1 MKKILILMLAA
12 VIGITAV
19 EAQPT
24 KKQLKAIKS
33 EIASWQAE
41 GWKAAPGDPT
51 IAEQI
56 LKSKEYDDKKNE
68 DDEPLYLIGTST
80 AVGETFKAAQ
90 LSAMRG
96 VKKQAIEQLESDIT
110 SIIQEDLANKQQGL
124 DNAVSPDKVLNRTME
139 VASKRLPRGIKIV
152 SVYREL
158 KTKTVEVRM
167 SYAYNY
173 DKVVEMIKA
182 TTSQALED
190 EIEEMVN
197 GK

>member
-1 MKKILILMLAA
+1 
-12 VIGITAV
+12 
-19 EAQPT
+19 
-24 KKQLKAIKS
+24 
-33 EIASWQAE
+33 
-41 GWKAAPGDPT
+41 
-51 IAEQI
+51 
-56 LKSKEYDDKKNE
+56 
-68 DDEPLYLIGTST
+68 
-80 AVGETFKAAQ
+80 
-90 LSAMRG
+90 MRG

-110 SIIQEDLANKQQGL
+110 SIIKEDIANKQQGL

-173 DKVVEMIKA
+173 DKVVEMIKT

-197 GK
+197 SK